1 MIRLKDAGERG
12 GYMVVEMTPFDALS
26 LLEGLTAGIFALED
40 AIEKNVEKK
49 LIQQMY
55 EPKLKDARA
64 NYKEISMALQ
74 RRNDILDG
82 KEVVV

>member
-1 MIRLKDAGERG
+1 MIRLKEPGERG
-12 GYMVVEMTPFDALS
+12 GYMTVEMTPFDALS
-26 LLEGLTAGIFALED
+26 LLEGLTAAIFVLED
-40 AIEKNVEKK
+40 KITENEGKK

-74 RRNDILDG
+74 RRNDIIDG